1 MTDNASVSEEDKKL
15 ISRISDMTV
24 LAERRGMVYS
34 PFLNSRECA
43 VAERELKRI
52 VCKNYCFYGFFENAE
67 RKMLCIYEEYF
78 RPENTDFPLKC
89 LTFTFRKENVLT
101 HRDFLGALMALRI
114 KRETVG
120 DIVINEGIAQIA
132 VSDSVKDVI
141 MSDIR
146 KIGSVGVS
154 VYDDCQTKLERTE
167 NFREIKGTVASM
179 RLDGILSLALNVSR
193 SKAVG
198 IIKGIG
204 AEINYFP
211 KYECTCHLSQGD
223 VFSVKGYG
231 KFRLEEVSGITKKGR
246 IHITVLKYC

>member
-15 ISRISDMTV
+15 ISRINDMIV
-24 LAERRGMVYS
+24 LAERRGAVYS
-34 PFLNSRECA
+34 PFLNSRECV
-43 VAERELKRI
+43 VAEIALRRT
-52 VCKNYCFYGFFENAE
+52 VCENYCFYGLFENAE
-67 RKMLCIYEEYF
+67 RKMLCVFQEYF
-78 RPENTDFPLKC
+78 RPEEKDFPMEC

-154 VYDDCQTKLERTE
+154 VCDDCRIKLERTE
-167 NFREIKGTVASM
+167 NFKEIRGTVASM

-198 IIKGIG
+198 IINGIG

-211 KYECTCHLSQGD
+211 KYECSYHLSQGD
-223 VFSVKGYG
+223 IFSVKGYG
-231 KFRLEEVSGITKKGR
+231 KFRLEEVSGKTKKGR